1 MTRRGP
7 VVLLTAAMLGVILA
21 GCAGAPAVDPGARVE
36 ATAVPPAVLAGQAQ
50 QVRDEVAGRL
60 QIARAG
66 SDPALVERAAVGPVA
81 ELELLRAQVDGPQA
95 AAEAP
100 GSTPAAVLVAP
111 RTDTWPRWFM
121 SVTDPAVP
129 DPAADDPAVPDPAA
143 DNGLP
148 TLELYSSSDVRSPY
162 RMWGRLSLLPGAV
175 LPAFPDP
182 GVGAASLADGTGPD
196 LATPDDADVSD
207 EEDAEPPENEELQGV
222 LDDLSG
228 RYASVLADGDASPA
242 AAEFEPDAF
251 VEGVRAR
258 SEAERAATAGVART
272 TVIHSAYGDG
282 EVLYAVAGAD
292 GDVLA
297 VTAVQ
302 TVTSMT
308 VQPGAGVLQP
318 DAEVRAAAGIEE
330 TDGTLTTRSVAAL
343 AFVVPAE
350 SGAIRLVAVG
360 EGLVAAEA
368 S

>member
-7 VVLLTAAMLGVILA
+7 VVLLTTAVLGLILA
-21 GCAGAPAVDPGARVE
+21 GCAGAPAVDPWARVE

-111 RTDTWPRWFM
+111 RTDAWPRWFM

-129 DPAADDPAVPDPAA
+129 DPAADD
-143 DNGLP
+143 GL

-207 EEDAEPPENEELQGV
+207 DEAAELSEDEELQGV

-272 TVIHSAYGDG
+272 TVTHSPYGDG

-302 TVTSMT
+302 TVTTMT